1 MRGRRTKLKV
11 AHHKLQGLFGS
22 EVGFRFARMCK
33 GVITHG
39 QFWKRGDPLAEM
51 GADTFDM
58 LLDHGLIKESSTTPG
73 CFYLK

>member
-1 MRGRRTKLKV
+1 MSRKTKLSV

-39 QFWKRGDPLAEM
+39 QFWKRGDPLALM
-51 GADTFDM
+51 DAKTFDT
-58 LLDHGLIKESSTTPG
+58 LIDHGLIKESSTTIG